1 MNRILK
7 ILALSLTCGSLCASC
22 GGDDEPAGGGGPA
35 PAPGPS
41 GNYPSDV
48 TLAEP
53 LLSGEIKAGVSGAIE
68 IYGSGFDAEMDYL
81 MFGWEEDGQM
91 KYGAPLGEDVKLIKS
106 TRITVGV
113 HVDQE
118 VIGKTVKLYLDR
130 VGYDPM
136 PLTGELEIAL
146 PAVSEGYIP
155 DPAFRARL
163 QDMNVETSQTIA
175 PMFNELGIIPPA
187 SAATVGAIDIASSA
201 ITSLEGL
208 ELFTGVTH
216 LMAWDMTELRVADF
230 TKWKPMKSSV
240 FVQLDRGVKLEKILV
255 GPTIMRID
263 CIDCNSLKEIDF
275 SQARWFNNL
284 QMYSTGAGSYLPLET
299 ADMRRLRQGIFVDKD
314 QTETKR
320 DCDTEGEYTVMRA
333 GAQFQFPGT
342 CHILVDYQQLVEKR
356 GSDSENNKC
365 NYNAIYDAWT
375 RGATIDV
382 YSSKDIE
389 KHLGTVPMYSENPKA
404 IAANLDTADE
414 WVPAQTE

>member
-1 MNRILK
+1 M
-7 ILALSLTCGSLCASC
+7 TVGSLCASC
-22 GGDDEPAGGGGPA
+22 GGDDENTGGGNPA

-48 TLAEP
+48 TVTPP
-53 LLSGEIKAGVSGAIE
+53 LMSGQIKAGVSGAIE
-68 IYGSGFDAEMDYL
+68 VNGSGFDADMDYI

-91 KYGAPLGEDVKLIKS
+91 KYGAPLGDDVSLIKGS
-106 TRITVGV
+106 RITVGV

-118 VIGKTVKLYLDR
+118 VVGKTVKLYLDR

-136 PLTGELEIAL
+136 PLTEELEIVQATV
-146 PAVSEGYIP
+146 AEGYIP
-155 DPAFRARL
+155 DAAFRARL
-163 QDMNVETSQTIA
+163 QDTNVETSQSIA
-175 PMFNELGIIPPA
+175 PLFNELGIIPPA
-187 SAATVGAIDIASSA
+187 SAATVETVDIAAST
-201 ITSLEGL
+201 ITSLDGL
-208 ELFTGVTH
+208 ELFTGVKH
-216 LMAWDMTELRVADF
+216 LIAWDMSELRVADF
-230 TKWKPMKSSV
+230 TKWKPTNAGV
-240 FVQLDRGVKLEKILV
+240 FVQLDRGIKLEKIIV

-263 CIDCNSLKEIDF
+263 CIDCNALKEIDF

-284 QMYSTGAGSYLPLET
+284 QMYSTNAGSYLPLEK
-299 ADMRRLRQGIFVDKD
+299 ADMRRLRQGVFVDKD

-333 GAQFQFPGT
+333 YAQFQFPGT

-356 GSDSENNKC
+356 GWDSDSNKC

-404 IAANLDTADE
+404 IAAKPDTADE
-414 WVPAQTE
+414 WVPAETE